1 MFCHIDGID
10 FSIIHLPLITAM
22 QMLFSLPKTE
32 TRKML
37 GLKMTMRRSIAKW
50 FWENMPP
57 NALAMDVPTRPASL
71 KVDVAAFWTAARR
84 RITAKSGI
92 VAPKQSAIVICC
104 LSREDCWP
112 ECANSETL
120 LKEITEIKQT
130 LVQQEAEI
138 RATEPHLR
146 DGNMLFE
153 ELASWDYSKSS
164 CKSYHTNRHRLA
176 NMETA
181 LFKGTRLAR
190 IDASQCANLHYL
202 AVPEGILEPHEL
214 VDGWGLFTVNLQT
227 ETATLATAPKPH
239 DTSDEMQVLLAQNM
253 ALAATRQVNDM
264 LGIKINGDG
273 TLTLVRPPSIH
284 HKPLNH

>member
-1 MFCHIDGID
+1 
-10 FSIIHLPLITAM
+10 
-22 QMLFSLPKTE
+22 
-32 TRKML
+32 
-37 GLKMTMRRSIAKW
+37 
-50 FWENMPP
+50 
-57 NALAMDVPTRPASL
+57 
-71 KVDVAAFWTAARR
+71 
-84 RITAKSGI
+84 
-92 VAPKQSAIVICC
+92 
-104 LSREDCWP
+104 
-112 ECANSETL
+112 
-120 LKEITEIKQT
+120 
-130 LVQQEAEI
+130 
-138 RATEPHLR
+138 
-146 DGNMLFE
+146 
-153 ELASWDYSKSS
+153 
-164 CKSYHTNRHRLA
+164 
-176 NMETA
+176 META

-264 LGIKINGDG
+264 LGIKINSDG